1 MKNKIITVIAIVVAV
16 ILLVCSF
23 VLKFR
28 RGVDD
33 GWTDMIS
40 VELNEEFEASDVEA
54 IMKEAGASDCIVL
67 KQTNGVTEGTI
78 ATIYY
83 QTKQD
88 TGEVFAKAEELLG
101 NKYFLKYEGNYYTLT
116 PTVDVKSVVE
126 NWFAICAVLIVC
138 IAAAFF
144 FRLGAVTVLA
154 SFIEGVGITAGIIS
168 LAGIPFTKFTLG
180 TIVASGAI
188 AVILALALLFVKKE
202 NAKKLTE
209 NVEAVSIKQILPA
222 SVLVCCA
229 SAVALVLML
238 IFGGAMIKSFA
249 LTALI
254 GIVADAV
261 IAVFVLPANIKT
273 W

>member
-1 MKNKIITVIAIVVAV
+1 MKNKLITIIAAAVAI

-28 RGVDD
+28 RGVDV

-67 KQTNGVTEGTI
+67 KQTNGETEDTI

-83 QTKQD
+83 QTKND
-88 TGEVFAKAEELLG
+88 TGEVFKKAEELLG
-101 NKYFLKYEGNYYTLT
+101 NKYFLKYEGDYYTLT
-116 PTVDVKSVVE
+116 PTVDVDDIVK
-126 NWFAICAVLIVC
+126 NWSAIIALALIV
-138 IAAAFF
+138 IATAIR
-144 FRLGAVTVLA
+144 FRLGAFTVLA
-154 SFIEGVGITAGIIS
+154 SFVEGVGATAGIIS
-168 LAGIPFTKFTLG
+168 LTGIPFTNFTLG
-180 TIVASGAI
+180 TIIASGAI
-188 AVILALALLFVKKE
+188 ATVFALALLLAKKS
-202 NAKKLTE
+202 NAQKLTE
-209 NVEAVSIKQILPA
+209 NIEAVSVKQVLPV

-229 SAVALVLML
+229 AAIALVLLL
-238 IFGGAMIKSFA
+238 IFGGTVLKSFA

-254 GIVADAV
+254 GIVVDAV
-261 IAVFVLPANIKT
+261 IAVFVLPANIRT